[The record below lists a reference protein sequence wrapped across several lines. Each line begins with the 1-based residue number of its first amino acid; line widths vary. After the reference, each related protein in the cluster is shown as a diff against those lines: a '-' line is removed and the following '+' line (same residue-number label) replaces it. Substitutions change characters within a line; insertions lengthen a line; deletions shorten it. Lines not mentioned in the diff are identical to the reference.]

1 MSCPYF
7 DPEQLFTV
15 VGPAV
20 ILIVVFFFIAV
31 SFAVLAIKAVIFCS
45 IFAKAGYHWALGL
58 LMLVPIACIIM
69 PFILAFGRW
78 PVQKELRQLRR
89 QLAQSGA

>member
-7 DPEQLFTV
+7 DPDQLFSV

-20 ILIVVFFFIAV
+20 ILIAAFLFIAIL
-31 SFAVLAIKAVIFCS
+31 FAVFVIKAVIFCS

-78 PVQKELRQLRR
+78 PIQRELRQLRQ